1 MDRNKKGKS
10 TKPHFMGSGELIAL
24 GKNTRT
30 ATGSEGTS
38 SDSRKTSSSSSSTVS
53 ASKSLAGSSK
63 LFTGGK
69 FFDKSVETFVL
80 LKFRIKIKE
89 KLNWLGIYL

>member
-10 TKPHFMGSGELIAL
+10 TKPHFLGSGELIAL

-30 ATGSEGTS
+30 GTS
-38 SDSRKTSSSSSSTVS
+38 SEASSSESRKTTSSSSSSAVTG
-53 ASKSLAGSSK
+53 SKSLASSSK

-69 FFDKSVETFVL
+69 FYGLMTPQYQCNS
-80 LKFRIKIKE
+80 LKVFERK
-89 KLNWLGIYL
+89 